1 MLQSSSSSSSRGLDE
16 GYLINVGQQ
25 PHVKR
30 SPIRRKDD
38 TGGCLPLYNPGSPKR
53 ETPRSRTRVAE
64 KWIHVIPVIVL
75 LCFFILWWFSYTVNI
90 TFKDGK
96 ITSIHRIERSAPVN
110 DTQIDLL
117 VLAVATSSIA
127 SVPLNLISNDEAEVH
142 PASKTD

>member
-1 MLQSSSSSSSRGLDE
+1 M
-16 GYLINVGQQ
+16 
-25 PHVKR
+25 
-30 SPIRRKDD
+30 
-38 TGGCLPLYNPGSPKR
+38 
-53 ETPRSRTRVAE
+53 
-64 KWIHVIPVIVL
+64 
-75 LCFFILWWFSYTVNI
+75 NI